1 MTVKLFL
8 IDEDAMYRMGVRAA
22 AEQAYDVAVV
32 GEGSDFG
39 TDVRERLRSSGGTD
53 VVLVG
58 APHSGTCS
66 DLVRTI
72 AGGAAPGGRAP
83 RVLVVSSSGAEEEAA
98 VVAAV
103 RAGAQ
108 GYVSRC
114 ISCEELFR
122 AIQVVADGGAVFG
135 PSVAARLGTYF
146 SPPDGVPSRAAFP
159 SLTDRELQILE
170 YIARGWDNRRIAR
183 SLVLSEKTIKNHVTR
198 LFRKLEVKD
207 RTSAAMRARD
217 AEAGILSGCPAK

>member
-22 AEQAYDVAVV
+22 AEQAENVVVV
-32 GEGSDFG
+32 GEGPAFG
-39 TDVRERLRSSGGTD
+39 DDVLECVRNSGGID

-58 APHSGTCS
+58 VPHSGACI

-72 AGGAAPGGRAP
+72 TGNAAPGGRAP
-83 RVLVVSSSGAEEEAA
+83 RVLMVSSSGAEEAA

-108 GYVSRC
+108 GYISRG
-114 ISCEELFR
+114 ISGEELFR
-122 AIQVVADGGAVFG
+122 AVQVVADGGAVFG

-146 SPPDGVPSRAAFP
+146 SPPDGMPGRAAFP

-207 RTSAAMRARD
+207 RMSAAMRARD
-217 AEAGILSGCPAK
+217 AEAGLLSGCPAE